1 MNKNNSLV
9 YRNPI
14 TPSQRHVR
22 LLNRKDLIKI
32 TPLKAKTFYLKNKAG
47 RNNQGKL
54 TIFTKGGGHKK
65 KYRQI
70 SFNRPFSEGFVE
82 SIEYD
87 PYRSSNIARIF
98 CQKSKEH
105 FYILAPEGLESGH
118 FISSEFD
125 SKDLSIKIGN
135 LFYFMQC
142 LKYIFTQPNHL
153 L

>member
-32 TPLKAKTFYLKNKAG
+32 PPLKAKTFYLKNKAG

-54 TIFTKGGGHKK
+54 TIFTKGGAIK

-70 SFNRPFSEGFVE
+70 SFNRPFQKVLLNLLNTILIALQILLEFFVK
-82 SIEYD
+82 IQRTFLYF
-87 PYRSSNIARIF
+87 SS
-98 CQKSKEH
+98 
-105 FYILAPEGLESGH
+105 
-118 FISSEFD
+118 
-125 SKDLSIKIGN
+125 
-135 LFYFMQC
+135 
-142 LKYIFTQPNHL
+142 
-153 L
+153 